1 MNRRHFLSA
10 TAGAVSA
17 AAQPRKK
24 ILLRTGWQMR
34 NIGDVCFTPAM
45 LDAIRRH
52 IPEADVTC
60 WAANIDDAGRALV
73 RRDFPNVP
81 ILDGRINEPGKPTP
95 EHLVHAFAQTD
106 LFLYNSG
113 MVINYGLHGI
123 HDWEK
128 TLGSVMPF
136 HMAANAG
143 KPYGTWAQTFD
154 TFAPPSPMV
163 LQQILSGAKFLFT
176 RDSISIGILKDA
188 GISGP
193 HIAYAPDIAFQ
204 YRQRNEAKANAYLR
218 EAGLERGK
226 FLVAIIHYAV
236 LDRPGVRERGPEYVA
251 KMREVLIRWA
261 RETKL
266 PILIAPEDDREI
278 ALGKQQ
284 LIDPMPA
291 DVKPLLK
298 LRDRFWLPDEAL
310 SVFLAARTM
319 FNMEPHG
326 NIMALANGLPCL
338 HCYEWAFGKK
348 AKMFEDIGL
357 GEWAFHL
364 ATATPAQMSDALL
377 GVHRDYE
384 GAQRLRQ
391 RAMQT
396 VERKTREGF
405 SVIRRTLGLAAEAVT
420 VAAAVGSGPR

>member
-1 MNRRHFLSA
+1 MLRRTFLSA
-10 TAGAVSA
+10 AALAGAS
-17 AAQPRKK
+17 AQPRKK

-45 LDAIRRH
+45 LGALARF

-60 WAANIDDAGRALV
+60 WASNIDEAGRKLI
-73 RRDFPNVP
+73 RRDFPNAQ
-81 ILDGRINEPGKPTP
+81 IIDGKLTDGGKPTP
-95 EHLVHAFAQTD
+95 PHLQKAFAETD

-113 MVINYGLHGI
+113 MVINYGLHGV

-136 HMAANAG
+136 YLAGNLG

-154 TFAPPSPMV
+154 TFAPPSPIALKRV
-163 LQQILSGAKFLFT
+163 LSDAKFLFT
-176 RDSISIGILKDA
+176 RDSISIGILKEA
-188 GISGP
+188 GIQGP

-204 YRQRNEAKANAYLR
+204 YRQRNEAAANAYLQA
-218 EAGLERGK
+218 AGLERGK

-236 LDRPGVRERGPEYVA
+236 LDRPGVRERGPEYVQ
-251 KMREVLIRWA
+251 KMREVLIRWV

-278 ALGKQQ
+278 QLGKEQ

-291 DVKPLLK
+291 DVKPFLK
-298 LRDRFWLPDEAL
+298 LRETFWLPDEAL
-310 SVFLAARTM
+310 SVFLASRTM

-338 HCYEWAFGKK
+338 HCFDWAFGKK
-348 AKMFEDIGL
+348 AQMFADIGL
-357 GEWAFHL
+357 GDWAFHL
-364 ATATPAQMSDALL
+364 PTATPQQMGDALMN
-377 GVHRDYE
+377 VHRDYAA
-384 GAQRLRQ
+384 AQRKREQ
-391 RAMQT
+391 GMKV
-396 VERKTREGF
+396 VEQKTREGF
-405 SVIRRTLGLAAEAVT
+405 AVVRHSMGLV
-420 VAAAVGSGPR
+420 